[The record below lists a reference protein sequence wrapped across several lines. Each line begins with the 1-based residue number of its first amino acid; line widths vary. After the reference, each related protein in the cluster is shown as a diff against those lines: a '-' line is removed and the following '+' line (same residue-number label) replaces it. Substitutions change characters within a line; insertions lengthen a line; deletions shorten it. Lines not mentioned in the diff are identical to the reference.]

1 MHMRMMS
8 IKSIEI
14 CFVNVY
20 NRKFAR
26 VLKSCA
32 KVHIYIEKGCGKS
45 LVVVESVEF
54 RCVICIFH
62 THLLLVFEEICT
74 FVIEKMTQ
82 EI

>member
-20 NRKFAR
+20 NRKLAR
-26 VLKSCA
+26 VAA
-32 KVHIYIEKGCGKS
+32 KVHIYIEKGCVKS
-45 LVVVESVEF
+45 SVVVESVEF

-62 THLLLVFEEICT
+62 THLLLVFKEICT
-74 FVIEKMTQ
+74 FVIEKVTQ